1 MATQVV
7 MPKLSPT
14 MEEGQ
19 LSRWL
24 KKEGDTVSVGE
35 PLAEIDTDKATM
47 EAQALASGVLRK
59 ILVDEGATVPLGD
72 IIAIIGDADED
83 ISSLLGKAESGA
95 AAAENKASIQEGVE
109 SGNYGAQQELA
120 GIAVDG
126 ERTQKTIRGEALDG
140 EAGGIK
146 ADAQPQPASA
156 QHDVNAQVTT
166 NATTPP
172 TISDTQRP
180 VPANDGNGATSPSP
194 NKGRLIIS
202 PLAARMAA
210 ESNINLQTLTGSGPG
225 GRIVKRDIETA
236 ITGAQ
241 QTQPPSR
248 QEQTA
253 ATQQQTPELD
263 SQPQVSPSTVTVQHN
278 GSQGAATY
286 RDVPNSEMRRTI
298 ARRLVTSTGPVP
310 QFFLTTEIE
319 MDAAADLRRE
329 LNKLDETLKI
339 SFNDIIIKVVATALM
354 SHPQV
359 NASYQDKTTRYYD
372 AADIGVAVAL
382 EDGLITPVIRLANTK
397 SIGAISREVRE
408 LAERARA
415 RRLKPEE
422 YTGASFSVSN
432 LGMFGI
438 DDFTAIINP
447 PEAAILAVGAVT
459 PQAVVRDG
467 EIVVRQMMR
476 VTMSCDHRVVDG
488 ATGAK
493 FLQTLKTILE
503 TPLRLLTA

>member
-59 ILVDEGATVPLGD
+59 ILVEAGETVPLGD

-83 ISSLLGKAESGA
+83 ISALLGKAESGA
-95 AAAENKASIQEGVE
+95 AAAENKANIQEGVE

-120 GIAVDG
+120 SIVVDG
-126 ERTQKTIRGEALDG
+126 ARTQKTIRGEALDG
-140 EAGGIK
+140 EAGGDK
-146 ADAQPQPASA
+146 GDAQPQPAPAQQGTSA
-156 QHDVNAQVTT
+156 LLPES
-166 NATTPP
+166 ATTA
-172 TISDTQRP
+172 P
-180 VPANDGNGATSPSP
+180 VNRATPSGDGNGAIPPSP
-194 NKGRLIIS
+194 KAGRLIIS
-202 PLAARMAA
+202 PIAARMAA
-210 ESNINLQTLTGSGPG
+210 ESNINLQTLVGSGPG
-225 GRIVKRDIETA
+225 GRIVKRDIEAA
-236 ITGAQ
+236 ITNNAQ
-241 QTQPPSR
+241 QPRDSSEQDQQAVPASQPPRENDSR
-248 QEQTA
+248 KQSPAPT
-253 ATQQQTPELD
+253 ATQLPALQ
-263 SQPQVSPSTVTVQHN
+263 SV
-278 GSQGAATY
+278 ATY
-286 RDVPNSEMRRTI
+286 HDAPNSEMRRTI

-319 MDAAADLRRE
+319 MDATADLRRD
-329 LNKLDETLKI
+329 LNKLDEGLKV

-354 SHPQV
+354 SHKQV
-359 NASYQDKTTRYYD
+359 NASYQDQTTRYYN

-382 EDGLITPVIRLANTK
+382 EDGLITPIIRSANTK

-408 LAERARA
+408 LAERARS

-459 PQAVVRDG
+459 AKPVVRDG

-476 VTMSCDHRVVDG
+476 VTMSCDHRVIDG

-493 FLQTLKTILE
+493 FLQTLKGILE
-503 TPLRLLTA
+503 NPLRLLTA